1 MEQTLKVQSRKLNGK
16 VAIIILSIAAIVL
29 RIFAYFQTVGS
40 NFFDIMMLPILA
52 RSKFEME
59 LLFEYFVKLFT
70 SVHFPNYLLSFL
82 TSLIIPTL
90 FVIKDILPI
99 LLFVVYLAFFFK
111 KSKATVLLPITF
123 GVLALGQFISLINA
137 IINLIRSIFIPGLN
151 ITITIV
157 TVIIY
162 MFPILSYVIIIVA
175 AVLLLIGSLKGF
187 VNKPLVVIPC
197 TLVIAPNVIIGV
209 IVGFL
214 LTISGIIATIDNIMT
229 NNFTMTISS
238 FTILLS
244 GISSVTLS
252 LCTIVFFIAILVFV
266 AKNYVPEIIPMSD
279 AKLAA
284 LAVKKPKAA
293 LEILKMRYETGKLTE
308 EEYTSRVSKIESKE
322 PTL

>member
-29 RIFAYFQTVGS
+29 RIFSYFQTVGY
-40 NFFDIMMLPILA
+40 NFFNTMIPFLPH
-52 RSKFEME
+52 SMFEME
-59 LLFEYFVKLFT
+59 FSFEYFVRLFT
-70 SVHFPNYLLSFL
+70 SVHSPKMIENF
-82 TSLIIPTL
+82 TSSMIMPTL
-90 FVIKDILPI
+90 FVIKDILPF

-123 GVLALGQFISLINA
+123 GALALGHFISLISYSINFIRG
-137 IINLIRSIFIPGLN
+137 IIISGLN
-151 ITITIV
+151 IIGTIAM
-157 TVIIY
+157 VIPF
-162 MFPILSYVIIIVA
+162 MFTILSAAIIIVA

-197 TLVIAPNVIIGV
+197 TLVIAPNVIIGI

-214 LTISGIIATIDNIMT
+214 LTISGIIVTIDSILT
-229 NNFTMTISS
+229 NNFTMTITS

-244 GISSVTLS
+244 AIANVTVS

-279 AKLAA
+279 ANFASLI
-284 LAVKKPKAA
+284 KKNPEKAKD
-293 LEILKMRYETGKLTE
+293 ILTLRYESGKLSE
-308 EEYTSRVSKIESKE
+308 EDYNARIDEINGQT
-322 PTL
+322 TLS